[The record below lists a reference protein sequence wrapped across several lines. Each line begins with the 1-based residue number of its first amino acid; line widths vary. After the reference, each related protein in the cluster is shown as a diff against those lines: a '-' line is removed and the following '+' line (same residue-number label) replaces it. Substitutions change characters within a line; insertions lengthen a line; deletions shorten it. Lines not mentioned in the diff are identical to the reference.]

1 MSSPTRV
8 GILGLGTVGTG
19 VVSLLAGN
27 PQFEIRKIAVR
38 NRNKA
43 RDVNLSGISLT
54 EDPLEIVND
63 PDIDVVV
70 EVAGGINPVYDLI
83 KRAVSNGKHVVTAN
97 KELIARHGAEIFD
110 LAHSRNVTIFFE
122 AAVGGGIPLISTLQR
137 GLQANRIERVAGI

>member
-97 KELIARHGAEIFD
+97 KELICLLYTSPSPRD
-110 LAHSRNVTIFFE
+110 S
-122 AAVGGGIPLISTLQR
+122 
-137 GLQANRIERVAGI
+137 